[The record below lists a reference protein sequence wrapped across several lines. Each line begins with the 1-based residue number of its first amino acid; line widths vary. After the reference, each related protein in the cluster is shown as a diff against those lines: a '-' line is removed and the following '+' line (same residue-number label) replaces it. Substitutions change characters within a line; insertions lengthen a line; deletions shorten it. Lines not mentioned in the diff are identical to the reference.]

1 MVSMARKKKEEKEK
15 KEDFDILV
23 ALEDVNEYLRQ
34 GFKEFIWDKDVKT
47 EKEFKRLLKE
57 YGG

>member
-1 MVSMARKKKEEKEK
+1 MGRKKKEDKKEE
-15 KEDFDILV
+15 KEDFDILS

-34 GFKEFIWDKDVKT
+34 GFKEFIWDKGVKSK
-47 EKEFKRLLKE
+47 KEFDKLLKE

>member
-1 MVSMARKKKEEKEK
+1 MGRKKKEDKKEE
-15 KEDFDILV
+15 KEDFDILS

-34 GFKEFIWDKDVKT
+34 GFKEYIWDKGVKSK
-47 EKEFKRLLKE
+47 KEFDKLLKE